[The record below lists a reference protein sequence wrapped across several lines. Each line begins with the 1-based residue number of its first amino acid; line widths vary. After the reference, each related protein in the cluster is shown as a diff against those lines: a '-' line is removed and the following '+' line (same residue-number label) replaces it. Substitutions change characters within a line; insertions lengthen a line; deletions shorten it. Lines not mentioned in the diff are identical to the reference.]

1 MKTIDFEVTLENTKD
16 DVKKLYTI
24 VRPEVKPEDI
34 EYSEFEEG
42 VINSIVQ
49 LSDPLHKDP
58 IVIR

>member
-1 MKTIDFEVTLENTKD
+1 MKAIDFEVTLENTKD

-24 VRPEVKPEDI
+24 VRPAAKLVEI
-34 EYSEFEEG
+34 EYEEFKEG
-42 VINSIVQ
+42 VINSIVK

>member
-1 MKTIDFEVTLENTKD
+1 MKAIDFEVTLKNTKD
-16 DVKKLYTI
+16 DVKKLYQI
-24 VRPEVKPEDI
+24 VRPAAKLEEI
-34 EYSEFEEG
+34 EYSEFAEG